1 MPILSRIFMNSDTHN
16 LRIVLMAYL
25 HDNNFSP
32 IFSFLKRPQSM
43 FGNTGIDDT
52 HPLSSSGVPSMHD

>member
-1 MPILSRIFMNSDTHN
+1 MNSDTHN
-16 LRIVLMAYL
+16 LRIVLMTYL

-52 HPLSSSGVPSMHD
+52 DPLSSSGVPSMHD